1 VTVYEDGR
9 IRALLVGAAAGE
21 IDVAAREGPV
31 GVKTAACATGNAAT
45 PRAHAWGMAKLLNSN
60 HGAPNFRL
68 IIRRMYQYAVSEK
81 QSSALPSLAEPNT
94 RGAGMGTGRERC
106 AWKSWGGS
114 VGRERRGAPW
124 SYSQGR
130 ADTVHPQY

>member
-9 IRALLVGAAAGE
+9 IRALLLGAAAGE

-94 RGAGMGTGRERC
+94 RGAGMGTSRERC
-106 AWKSWGGS
+106 AWKSWGGLR
-114 VGRERRGAPW
+114 GQREEGCALELFTGQ
-124 SYSQGR
+124 S
-130 ADTVHPQY
+130 